1 MRYRKLLIL
10 LLGALLLT
18 ACATASAAPS
28 PDVAPTSQ
36 PEQEFVNL
44 TVVVTR
50 IGEQA
55 GPVGWHASGE
65 IKLKVWLNADPPINV
80 MGTGEGIANFDA
92 SVNNC
97 IDLGGWPIVYTAQ
110 GYFDAGKCE
119 LTIIVEETWPKTEA
133 FAVCAGVSG
142 SGSGPEYKLNFPN
155 LKFTEKT
162 SRADT
167 ELTQDMLTW
176 INSFQIYPKDALE
189 HIGCTFGEGSP

>member
-1 MRYRKLLIL
+1 MRYREFLIL
-10 LLGALLLT
+10 LLAALLLT
-18 ACATASAAPS
+18 ACAPAFASPAPE
-28 PDVAPTSQ
+28 VAPTSQ
-36 PEQEFVNL
+36 PEQEFAYL

-65 IKLKVWLNADPPINV
+65 IQLKFALDLDSVPNV
-80 MGTGEGIANFDA
+80 IGTGVGTADFDA
-92 SVNNC
+92 SVKNC
-97 IDLGGWPIVYTAQ
+97 TDMGGWPIKYNAQ

-119 LTIIVEETWPKTEA
+119 LTLHVEETWPKTEA

-142 SGSGPEYKLNFPN
+142 SGSGPEYKLNFTN

>member
-1 MRYRKLLIL
+1 MRYRQLLIL

-18 ACATASAAPS
+18 ACAPSFASPAPE
-28 PDVAPTSQ
+28 VAPTSQ
-36 PEQEFVNL
+36 PEQEFANL

-55 GPVGWHASGE
+55 GGIGWHASGE
-65 IKLKVWLNADPPINV
+65 IQLNVALDIDIAPNV
-80 MGTGEGIANFDA
+80 TGTGVGVAGFDA
-92 SVNNC
+92 SANNC
-97 IDLGGWPIVYTAQ
+97 IDLGGWPVEYNAQ
-110 GYFDAGKCE
+110 GHFDGGKCE

-155 LKFTEKT
+155 LKFTEKS
-162 SRADT
+162 SRVDT

-189 HIGCTFGEGSP
+189 HIGCTFGDGSP

>member
-1 MRYRKLLIL
+1 MRYRQLLIL
-10 LLGALLLT
+10 ILAALLLT
-18 ACATASAAPS
+18 ACAPAFASPAPE
-28 PDVAPTSQ
+28 VAPTSQ
-36 PEQEFVNL
+36 PEQEFAYL

-65 IKLKVWLNADPPINV
+65 IQLKFALDLDSVPNV
-80 MGTGEGIANFDA
+80 IGTGVGTADFDA

-97 IDLGGWPIVYTAQ
+97 TDMGGWPIKYNAQ

-119 LTIIVEETWPKTEA
+119 LTLHVEETWPKTEA

-142 SGSGPEYKLNFPN
+142 SGSGPEYKLNFTN

>member
-1 MRYRKLLIL
+1 MRYRQFLIL
-10 LLGALLLT
+10 LLAALLLT
-18 ACATASAAPS
+18 ACATASAAPA
-28 PDVAPTSQ
+28 PEVAPTSE
-36 PEQEFVNL
+36 PELEFAYL

-55 GPVGWHASGE
+55 GGIGWHASGE
-65 IKLKVWLNADPPINV
+65 IKLKIWLDVDDLNV
-80 MGTGEGIANFDA
+80 TGTGAGTADFDA

-97 IDLGGWPIVYTAQ
+97 TDMGGWPIKYTAW
-110 GYFDAGKCE
+110 GSFDGGKCE
-119 LTIIVEETWPKTEA
+119 LAITVEETWPKTEA

-142 SGSGPEYKLNFPN
+142 SGSGPEYKLIFPN

-167 ELTQDMLTW
+167 ELTAGIIW